1 MIDLHCHIL
10 PGVDDGP
17 TVMEEAVAMARAAVQ
32 DGITTVV
39 ATPHSVVW
47 AFAGCEGATR
57 KKVAAMRA
65 ELASHG
71 VELELLAG
79 IEARVTPDLPA
90 LFARGHVFTLNGSRY
105 ILVEFPFDV
114 LPNFVEQTLFE
125 LQLRQLVPVIA
136 HPERNSEIARNPG
149 ILHRLVSRGMLVQ
162 VTSGSLLG
170 DFGHRTQQT
179 AELLVAHRLAHIIAS
194 DAHSA
199 KWRLPSLLEATARA
213 TRLIGREAAE
223 AMVTTVPAAILRDE
237 EMAIPE
243 PRPVERQTWFPFGR
257 RKQLSSEWE

>member
-1 MIDLHCHIL
+1 MIDLHCHII

-17 TVMEEAVAMARAAVQ
+17 AATEEAVAMAMAAVQ
-32 DGITTVV
+32 DGIRTIV
-39 ATPHSVVW
+39 ATPHSTVW

-57 KKVAAMRA
+57 RKVAALGA
-65 ELASHG
+65 ELASLG

-79 IEARVTPDLPA
+79 IEAHVTPDLPA
-90 LFARGHVFTLNGSRY
+90 LFARGHVFTLNASRY

-114 LPNFVEQTLFE
+114 VPDFGEQTLFE

-136 HPERNSEIARNPG
+136 HPERNSAIARNPG

-170 DFGHRTQQT
+170 DFGRRTQQT
-179 AELLVAHRLAHIIAS
+179 AELLVAHGLVHIIAS

-199 KWRLPSLLEATARA
+199 KWRLPRLSEAAARVA
-213 TRLIGREAAE
+213 QLIGREAAE
-223 AMVTTVPAAILRDE
+223 AMVTTIPAAILRDE
-237 EMAIPE
+237 EVTIPE
-243 PRPVERQTWFPFGR
+243 PRPVQRHTWFSFGR
-257 RKQLSSEWE
+257 RSQLSSE